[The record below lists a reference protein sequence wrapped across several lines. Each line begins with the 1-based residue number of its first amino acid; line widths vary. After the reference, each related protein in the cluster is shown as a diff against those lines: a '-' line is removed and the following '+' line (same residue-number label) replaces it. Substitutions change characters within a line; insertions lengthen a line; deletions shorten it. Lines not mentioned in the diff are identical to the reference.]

1 MMPTAD
7 RTKGSANVNFFLLN
21 VHHNDAYYTKM
32 LPALQL
38 SVKDKEVRELEGA
51 EAEKPLP
58 NSAWPRCELRER
70 IYPNSPPAQTDEHQ
84 TQE

>member
-1 MMPTAD
+1 MKP
-7 RTKGSANVNFFLLN
+7 SANWTKRFANANFFLLN

-51 EAEKPLP
+51 ESEKPLP
-58 NSAWPRCELRER
+58 NMAQMRIARKNLSKQSA
-70 IYPNSPPAQTDEHQ
+70 SSD
-84 TQE
+84 